1 MLQVNPALAVP
12 EPATWALLLVALLT
26 LGAATRTPVQRMK
39 SDASAWK

>member
-26 LGAATRTPVQRMK
+26 LGARGGLGARPRERRFRG
-39 SDASAWK
+39 